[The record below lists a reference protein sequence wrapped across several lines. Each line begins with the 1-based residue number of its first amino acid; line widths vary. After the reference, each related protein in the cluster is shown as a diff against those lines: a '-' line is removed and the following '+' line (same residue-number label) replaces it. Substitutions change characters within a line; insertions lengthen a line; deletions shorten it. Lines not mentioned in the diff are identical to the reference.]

1 MAADLD
7 TLARRFRPPDPRPDA
22 ELLARFAD
30 AADGGAFAE
39 LVARHGPMVLG
50 ACRRVLGNPADADDA
65 FQAAF
70 VVLARRAGV
79 AARAQ
84 SPAGWLYGVAVR
96 VARKARVRDARR
108 KARERRATPVNA
120 ADRLDPA
127 EWADLRAVLD
137 DELER
142 LGDRYRDPLVLCCLE
157 GRSRE
162 EAARLLGWPEGTVSG
177 RLARAKE
184 LLRGRLERRGVA
196 CSAPVLATVLA
207 ERGTAAVPPAL
218 ARAALDAVTG
228 AVPAG
233 VAELTAGAAPLRWG
247 RWAVGGLAGVS
258 VVAAGLVAAG
268 LREPPAPVPEVAKAD
283 DGSVRLAHGAEVL
296 AVAAGSGGRVATAG
310 GGPDVRVWN
319 ADGPAVARC
328 PVPGGA
334 GAVTFS
340 PDGRRLAAACHD
352 GFVRVF
358 DPATGALLHTLDGH
372 GEAAHA
378 AAFSPDGATL
388 VTAGADGTV
397 RVWEAATGRH
407 LRDLDGHRGRVWG
420 VAVSPEGTEIAS
432 GSGDG
437 FVRTWDSTTGRMKR
451 AVPGLRGGA
460 YAVEYAPAGDA
471 LTVAADNT
479 VLRLDPR
486 TGRELARVGGPR
498 TAVTWFAL
506 SPDGRT
512 LAYRDGK
519 TVRVWE
525 VAASADRLT
534 VEVGAEPS
542 ALAFTPDGRS
552 LVVAAAD
559 GATVYDVAR
568 LVRPLPTAD
577 GNALWAALSGPDP
590 APAYRAVVSL
600 AAAPD
605 RAVPLLRD
613 RLHAWPDLDA
623 RVGGLVRQLGADDFT
638 DRERAGKEL
647 EAIGPDAG
655 PALRRAATDPSPEV
669 VRRAAR
675 LLAKLPAEDR
685 PSLAQGRAVEALER
699 MATPDARAALAA
711 LVGRERD
718 SPVKHEAAAALKR
731 LGRPKP

>member
-7 TLARRFRPPDPRPDA
+7 TLARRLWPPDPRPDA

-50 ACRRVLGNPADADDA
+50 ACRRVLGNVADADDA

-79 AARAQ
+79 AARAA

-108 KARERRATPVNA
+108 KARERRATPVNP

-196 CSAPVLATVLA
+196 CSAAVLAAALA

-218 ARAALDAVTG
+218 ARAALDAATG

-233 VAELTAGAAPLRWG
+233 VAELTAGAAPLRVG
-247 RWAVGGLAGVS
+247 RWAVGLAGAS

-268 LREPPAPVPEVAKAD
+268 MWEPPPVATPPVVAQPE
-283 DGSVRLAHGAEVL
+283 SVRLAHGAEVL
-296 AVAAGSGGRVATAG
+296 AVAAGPGGRVATAG
-310 GGPDVRVWN
+310 GGPDVRVWA
-319 ADGPAVARC
+319 ADGTAVARC

-340 PDGRRLAAACHD
+340 PDGRRLAAAGHD
-352 GFVRVF
+352 GAVRVF
-358 DPATGALLHTLDGH
+358 DPATGAWLHTLDGH

-378 AAFSPDGATL
+378 AAFSPDGSTL

-407 LRDLDGHRGRVWG
+407 RRDLDGHRGRVWG
-420 VAVSPEGTEIAS
+420 VAVSPAGDEIAS

-437 FVRTWDSTTGRMKR
+437 FVRTWDRGTGRMKR

-519 TVRVWE
+519 AVRVWE
-525 VAASADRLT
+525 VASAADRFT
-534 VEVGAEPS
+534 IEVGAEPS
-542 ALAFTPDGRS
+542 ALAFSPDGRS

-590 APAYRAVVSL
+590 TPAYRAIVAL
-600 AAAPD
+600 AADPD

-623 RVGGLVRQLGADDFT
+623 RIGGLVRQLGTDDFA

-655 PALRRAATDPSPEV
+655 PALRRAAADPSPEV
-669 VRRAAR
+669 ARRAGR

-685 PSLAQGRAVEALER
+685 PGLAQGRAVEALER

-711 LVGRERD
+711 LAGRERD

-731 LGRPKP
+731 LDRRKP